1 MPHQGQA
8 GICFDSGGHRLL
20 GTLFLARGDRPKPT
34 AVILHGIPG
43 IEKNYDLAHVLRDR
57 GWNSLI
63 FHYRGC
69 WGSEGDYVLRTIPDD
84 VRAALDD
91 LSSGRYPQ
99 VDPARLV
106 LVGHSLGGW
115 AAVLAA
121 AADPRVQAVA
131 AYGAVTDPRQFPFTS
146 ADAAAEFTPWL
157 QGLTP
162 GDFFDQWHALDAAY
176 VPVEQVARLA
186 LRPLLVVHGHADEVV
201 PVAQAEALFARA
213 DDPRTL
219 VIHPEANHSFTW
231 HRPWLRDQILGW
243 LDGLGLADVGGESPR
258 LLSYKAPGGTQS
270 AATLDHR

>member
-1 MPHQGQA
+1 MSHQGQT
-8 GICFDSGGHRLL
+8 GVYFDSDGHRLL

-34 AVILHGIPG
+34 AVILHGLPG
-43 IEKNYDLAHVLRDR
+43 IEKNHDLAHALRDA

-69 WGSEGDYVLRTIPDD
+69 WGSEGCYVLRTIPDD

-91 LSSGRYPQ
+91 LSSDRYPQ

-121 AADPRVQAVA
+121 ATDPRVRAVA
-131 AYGAVTDPRQFPFTS
+131 VCGAVTDPHRLPFTE

-157 QGLTP
+157 HGLTP
-162 GDFFDQWHALDAAY
+162 GGFLAQWDALDGAFT
-176 VPVEQVARLA
+176 PVEQVARLA
-186 LRPLLVVHGHADEVV
+186 PRPLLILHGRADEVV
-201 PVAQAEALFARA
+201 PVSQAEALFARA
-213 DDPRTL
+213 GQPRQL
-219 VIHPEANHSFTW
+219 MIHPEANHSFTW

-243 LDGLGLADVGGESPR
+243 LGGLGLADVGGGQ
-258 LLSYKAPGGTQS
+258 KF
-270 AATLDHR
+270 